1 MSIKEVK
8 TTNAPQA
15 IGPYSQAINYD
26 GLCFLSGQIPLDKSG
41 KLVKGSLKKQ
51 TNQIFINIEAI
62 LLEQKATLKNI
73 IKLNVYLT
81 DIKGFDVV
89 NEAMLK
95 LFSAPYPARA
105 LVEVSALPKGVPIEI
120 EAVAQV
126 PLQK

>member
-1 MSIKEVK
+1 M
-8 TTNAPQA
+8 
-15 IGPYSQAINYD
+15 
-26 GLCFLSGQIPLDKSG
+26 
-41 KLVKGSLKKQ
+41 VKGSQKKQ

-62 LLEQKATLKNI
+62 LLDKKATLKNI

-89 NEAMLK
+89 NEVMLK
-95 LFSAPYPARA
+95 LFSTPYPARA